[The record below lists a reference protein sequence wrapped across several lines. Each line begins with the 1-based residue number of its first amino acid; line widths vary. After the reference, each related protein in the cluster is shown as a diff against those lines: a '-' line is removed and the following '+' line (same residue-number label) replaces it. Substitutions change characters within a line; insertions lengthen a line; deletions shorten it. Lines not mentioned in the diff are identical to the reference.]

1 MHDPTV
7 SAIATLAVLL
17 IGFLYNN
24 SRLTDVRVSVKDS
37 MDALRTVVEAK
48 FGMVEA
54 KFEMVEAKFQ
64 AVEANQRRG
73 EDMLLGK
80 FVELDDRLTR
90 IENILKIR

>member
-1 MHDPTV
+1 MHDSAV
-7 SAIATLAVLL
+7 SAIATLVVLL

-48 FGMVEA
+48 FQ
-54 KFEMVEAKFQ
+54 MVEAKFQ

-80 FVELDDRLTR
+80 FAELDNRLTR
-90 IENILKIR
+90 IENLLKIR

>member
-1 MHDPTV
+1 MHDPAV
-7 SAIATLAVLL
+7 SAIATLVVLL

-48 FGMVEA
+48 FQMVED
-54 KFEMVEAKFQ
+54 KFQ

-80 FVELDDRLTR
+80 FAELDDRLTR
-90 IENILKIR
+90 IENLLKIR